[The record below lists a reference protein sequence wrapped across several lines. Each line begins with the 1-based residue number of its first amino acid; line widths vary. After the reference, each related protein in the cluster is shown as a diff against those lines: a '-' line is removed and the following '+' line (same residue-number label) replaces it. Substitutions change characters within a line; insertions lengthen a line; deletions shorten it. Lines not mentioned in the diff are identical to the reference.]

1 MLACG
6 SEVFAPVCR
15 EMFRRDADAMQ
26 HYPFYKDEWNKISY
40 SDYRG
45 IFPDQ
50 PSNTWF
56 VVFRSVPPVVD
67 RLSCVC
73 VRHCVRLALH
83 LHFIWCYTVWVCVR
97 VCMHVRV
104 LACACV
110 CVRVQTDKNL
120 SCSSKNK

>member
-1 MLACG
+1 MDLI
-6 SEVFAPVCR
+6 EVFAPVCR
-15 EMFRRDADAMQ
+15 EMFKRDADAMQ

-56 VVFRSVPPVVD
+56 VVFRSVPPVVG
-67 RLSCVC
+67 RLSHVC

-83 LHFIWCYTVWVCVR
+83 LHFIWCDSVCVYE
-97 VCMHVRV
+97 CM
-104 LACACV
+104 CV
-110 CVRVQTDKNL
+110 CVCV
-120 SCSSKNK
+120 